1 MRFRVSAVLLS
12 LLCAVTAFGQVAAP
26 VIQNVSPSSGP
37 IAGGTHI
44 TITGIELNPSCGAY
58 MIACVPVVKIGG
70 REAEIIERSSS
81 RLVVIA
87 PPGSHGRVD
96 VEVTTPG
103 GTSRLSRAFSY
114 GATDFVRL
122 LLPVFIEGEVSGDRG
137 SRWATELRGF
147 HRDNDAARVTG
158 DPAANA
164 GTISG
169 RTAFTPPVSTSRQ
182 GAGRFLYVADEDLQ
196 AVVLNLRARDVSR
209 DAENLGTEIP
219 VVGLEQTFAGGADIT
234 LVNVPTEAGSRQK
247 IRIYDF
253 DGEYGR
259 SVTVRVYADDGA
271 TLLASREIALSEGEV
286 NSDYPA
292 HPGQGEI
299 DLNFISE
306 LAGAERVTVVI
317 ETPEEGRFW
326 AFATV
331 TNNETQL
338 ITTVT
343 P

>member
-1 MRFRVSAVLLS
+1 
-12 LLCAVTAFGQVAAP
+12 
-26 VIQNVSPSSGP
+26 
-37 IAGGTHI
+37 
-44 TITGIELNPSCGAY
+44 
-58 MIACVPVVKIGG
+58 
-70 REAEIIERSSS
+70 
-81 RLVVIA
+81 
-87 PPGSHGRVD
+87 
-96 VEVTTPG
+96 
-103 GTSRLSRAFSY
+103 
-114 GATDFVRL
+114 
-122 LLPVFIEGEVSGDRG
+122 
-137 SRWATELRGF
+137 
-147 HRDNDAARVTG
+147 
-158 DPAANA
+158 
-164 GTISG
+164 
-169 RTAFTPPVSTSRQ
+169 
-182 GAGRFLYVADEDLQ
+182 
-196 AVVLNLRARDVSR
+196 VSR